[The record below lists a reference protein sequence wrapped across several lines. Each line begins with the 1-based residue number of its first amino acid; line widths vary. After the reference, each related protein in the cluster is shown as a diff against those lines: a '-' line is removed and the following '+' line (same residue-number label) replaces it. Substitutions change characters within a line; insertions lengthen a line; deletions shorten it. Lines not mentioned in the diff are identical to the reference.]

1 MTIAIGTDIL
11 EIERL
16 QNAFT
21 RQGLK
26 LAERILT
33 PNEMQRFQNIQDE
46 HVRLSFLAK
55 RWCAKEAIAK
65 ALGTGIA
72 KGVGWQNIEVSN
84 LPSGAPQVIL
94 SGAAHAVLLEL
105 GGSNVLISLSDE
117 RHYCVAFCS
126 ITA

>member
-16 QNAFT
+16 KQAYS
-21 RQGLK
+21 RQGSK
-26 LAERILT
+26 LVERILT
-33 PNEMQRFQNIQDE
+33 PNEIKRFESIDDE

-72 KGVGWQNIEVSN
+72 KGIGWQNMEVTN
-84 LPSGAPQVIL
+84 LANGAPKVAL
-94 SGAAHAVLLEL
+94 SGEALNVLHKL
-105 GGSNVLISLSDE
+105 GAQEVLISLSDE

-126 ITA
+126 II

>member
-16 QNAFT
+16 QNAYA

-33 PNEMQRFQNIQDE
+33 PNEMQRFQSIQDE